1 MDIGRLRHR
10 IKIEKAELNKLD
22 SGHREKTWVPVC
34 ETWAEVNSISGRE
47 LIASGAEMSEI
58 TVRVWMRY
66 RPDINSTCRMV
77 FNGLNYDIQSVIP
90 DVKNTRLELLC
101 KQGVKADG

>member
-10 IKIEKAELNKLD
+10 VRIERPVTKPLS
-22 SGHREKTWVPVC
+22 SGTREKTWMPIC

-47 LIASGAEMSEI
+47 LMSSGAEMSEV

-66 RPDINSTCRMV
+66 RADIHPACRMV
-77 FNGLNYDIQSVIP
+77 YRGRIYGIQAVIP
-90 DVKNTRLELLC
+90 DVKFTRLELLC
-101 KQGVKADG
+101 KYGVKDG